1 MHRLIYKIVFSTLLA
16 VVIIE
21 GTFLSFGVAK
31 SVNLQAEISEFERE
45 QEVLQMQIVALESEN
60 QKHAEKIGQLKR
72 EEDELALQKD
82 EANRRV
88 YDLARNGYA
97 IKPLQ
102 ASQKVD
108 LSELRYIRLVAPNGG
123 ETLCLGEEYI
133 VRWESSGIAKVQI
146 IFRGNSVGGAILE
159 SGYPANLNE
168 TGDPFE
174 GTYLWKV
181 GKAGEMDEQD
191 LMAIPGEDYTFSLV
205 SFNGASSASEVV
217 GDRSDASFS
226 IIQCD
231 K

>member
-1 MHRLIYKIVFSTLLA
+1 MYRLTYKIVFSTLLA
-16 VVIIE
+16 VAIIE
-21 GTFLSFGVAK
+21 GAFLSFGFAK
-31 SVNLQAEISEFERE
+31 TVNFRAEISEFGHK
-45 QEVLQMQIVALESEN
+45 QEILQMQVVALEIEN
-60 QKHAEKIGQLKR
+60 QKHAKEIEQLKR
-72 EEDELALQKD
+72 EEDKLVLQKD

-108 LSELRYIRLVAPNGG
+108 LLELRYIRVVAPNGG

-146 IFRGNSVGGAILE
+146 TFRGNTVGGAILE
-159 SGYPANLNE
+159 FGYPANLNE

-181 GKAGEMDEQD
+181 GKAGERDEQD
-191 LMAIPGEDYTFSLV
+191 LMASPGEDYTFSLV
-205 SFNGASSASEVV
+205 SFDGASSASETV
-217 GDRSDASFS
+217 GDRSDAPFS